1 MQNPDNQLDK
11 TFNFQLELDEFG
23 FKVVDFQQ
31 ATPAQK
37 IAKIIGFVCF
47 GLELSTFIFY
57 PNLGEYSLWDWL
69 QLLILLMPGGLALW
83 YGYRKIPQKSYHYYY
98 FDEEKIE
105 WKRGIFK
112 KIIYWNEVKKIALY
126 ADCVEFFTTK
136 RRKCYRIWISRIIS
150 RFDKPT
156 RQEFREAII
165 QFSQKLEIPLELF

>member
-1 MQNPDNQLDK
+1 MQNPANQLDK
-11 TFNFQLELDEFG
+11 TFNFHLELDEFG

-37 IAKIIGFVCF
+37 IAKIIGFLYF
-47 GLELSTFIFY
+47 GVELSAYLFY
-57 PNLGEYSLWDWL
+57 PNFWEYSLWDWG
-69 QLLILLMPGGLALW
+69 QLLTLCMPGGLALW
-83 YGYRKIPQKSYHYYY
+83 HGYRKIPPKSNHYYY
-98 FDEEKIE
+98 FDQEKIE

-112 KIIYWNEVKKIALY
+112 KVIYWQEVKKIALY

-150 RFDKPT
+150 RFDQST

-165 QFSQKLEIPLELF
+165 QFAQKLEIPLEKF